1 MRPTDISRS
10 NVLDELGH
18 GCRTIWD
25 LASAFTVSA
34 NHDELKRVVKALLA
48 DGAVVASGPNLYT
61 ATLEVIP

>member
-1 MRPTDISRS
+1 MRAVDISPD
-10 NVLDELGH
+10 NVLDRLRN

-48 DGAVVASGPNLYT
+48 DGDVVASGPNLYT